1 MAENGDSVEIIKNG
15 SIPKF
20 VDKIDNISF
29 SAKRAHV
36 NGQRVLYITERCVFE
51 LSENGLRLTQVY
63 DGVDVKKDILELLP
77 FEVEVDGSID
87 VK

>member
-1 MAENGDSVEIIKNG
+1 M
-15 SIPKF
+15 
-20 VDKIDNISF
+20 
-29 SAKRAHV
+29 